1 MPTTTIA
8 LLGDGAAALL
18 TALQRHDGSTGWH
31 SRRVSLL
38 ARRTGAL
45 LGLAGAALDD
55 LEEAALMHDAGKL
68 RVPARILRKA
78 GPLSADEWALVR
90 RHPQWGAEL
99 LCSIRGLGHHA
110 DAVSAHH
117 ERWAGGGY
125 PAGRAGTGIPL
136 PARIIAACD
145 AYDAMTTER
154 PHAPRRSSGEALAE
168 LRACAGRQFDPVV
181 VAALETVLAPTSKPS
196 AVAG

>member
-8 LLGDGAAALL
+8 LLGDGTAALL
-18 TALQRHDGSTGWH
+18 TALQRHDGATGWH

-45 LGLAGAALDD
+45 LALAGAGLDD
-55 LEEAALMHDAGKL
+55 LEEAALVHDAGKL

-78 GPLSADEWALVR
+78 GPLTTGEWALVR

-99 LCSIRGLGHHA
+99 VSDVRGLDRHA
-110 DAVSAHH
+110 DAVHAHH
-117 ERWAGGGY
+117 EHWAGGGY
-125 PAGRAGTGIPL
+125 PTGRAGTDIPL
-136 PARIIAACD
+136 AARIIAACD
-145 AYDAMTTER
+145 AYDAMTTKR

-181 VAALETVLAPTSKPS
+181 VAALEAVVAPTRES
-196 AVAG
+196 AAAAG